1 MGTRYHVSLVEMK
14 KLVAL
19 GLAVV
24 DKPTPVYVQEYS
36 DEHDYTVD
44 TDAVEYYIHGGS
56 IGKWSFDGYST
67 DGIEKADMLFTG
79 PNVGK
84 DDLATV
90 FQEHGIDVNYG

>member
-56 IGKWSFDGYST
+56 IGKWAFDGFST

-90 FQEHGIDVNYG
+90 LQEHGINVIYG